1 MTRYTNI
8 VNVLD
13 LVYITIQEWIQKEIT
28 DNGLLSDVEDFI
40 VTAQNERPLKT
51 PSIWMQKHNWKPIEE
66 QSINSNYA
74 TMTVQFPVE
83 FDCIEY
89 ANDLEEGE
97 QRANNLVGRVIQS
110 ILRHYDRRQIKG
122 VFNFVGLEIDEGYP
136 NGGIS
141 INGKQEVIPV
151 AGVLLIFKVSFI
163 WNTCIVTDDAGNS
176 NLDDAVKNKEISIQK
191 NMFQSPNLDGTVDSV
206 TFKDSVLDDN

>member
-28 DNGLLSDVEDFI
+28 DNGLLNDVEDFI

-74 TMTVQFPVE
+74 TM
-83 FDCIEY
+83 
-89 ANDLEEGE
+89 N
-97 QRANNLVGRVIQS
+97 
-110 ILRHYDRRQIKG
+110 
-122 VFNFVGLEIDEGYP
+122 
-136 NGGIS
+136 
-141 INGKQEVIPV
+141 
-151 AGVLLIFKVSFI
+151 
-163 WNTCIVTDDAGNS
+163 
-176 NLDDAVKNKEISIQK
+176 
-191 NMFQSPNLDGTVDSV
+191 
-206 TFKDSVLDDN
+206 

>member
-13 LVYITIQEWIQKEIT
+13 LVYSTIQEWIQKEIT
-28 DNGLLSDVEDFI
+28 DNGLLNDVEDFI

-163 WNTCIVTDDAGNS
+163 
-176 NLDDAVKNKEISIQK
+176 
-191 NMFQSPNLDGTVDSV
+191 
-206 TFKDSVLDDN
+206 FK